1 MSAALVRSRICSR
14 RILVGPE
21 PKRPSAGSMFCGMVI
36 VLMSLDYRKACV
48 AQVNGRTALHCLD
61 AGHPPG
67 ECVGTRL
74 TTKNAWIVKV
84 RQEIYEILW
93 NLEITGVSEGRT
105 AVCPACS
112 MPKARM

>member
-1 MSAALVRSRICSR
+1 
-14 RILVGPE
+14 
-21 PKRPSAGSMFCGMVI
+21 MVI